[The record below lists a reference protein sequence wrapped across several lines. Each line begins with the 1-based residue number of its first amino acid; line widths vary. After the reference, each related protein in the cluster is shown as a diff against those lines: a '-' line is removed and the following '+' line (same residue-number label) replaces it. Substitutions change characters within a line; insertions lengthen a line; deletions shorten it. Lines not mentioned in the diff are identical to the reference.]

1 MSVTKGPEQH
11 AQGHVG
17 KIAALPQACT
27 ACMYVEQHSF
37 DAAAA
42 RHIDVVL
49 VTVQPHTA
57 GELMWM
63 QWNWKNS
70 TDGEPA
76 WAAYTCTGSI

>member
-1 MSVTKGPEQH
+1 MTKLPQQH
-11 AQGHVG
+11 AQGHG
-17 KIAALPQACT
+17 GTIAALPQACN
-27 ACMYVEQHSF
+27 ARMYIEQHSF

-42 RHIDVVL
+42 RYIAVF

-76 WAAYTCTGSI
+76 RAAYNCTG

>member
-1 MSVTKGPEQH
+1 MTKLLEQH

-17 KIAALPQACT
+17 KIAALPQART
-27 ACMYVEQHSF
+27 ACMYAEQHSF
-37 DAAAA
+37 DATTACYIAA
-42 RHIDVVL
+42 L

-76 WAAYTCTGSI
+76 RAAYTCTG